1 VLPPLVDD
9 DPLQADNTKEHSI
22 ALKHRTFFIK
32 DLRNK
37 FQIVNHAASRIC
49 YPFPT
54 ASLKIRS
61 GRNNLN
67 SPTPQT
73 NPGSAQPL
81 ARRLGLFDATM
92 LVMGG
97 IIGTG
102 IFMNPYVVAQRV
114 HTPALVLGAWLVG
127 GCIALLG
134 GFIWAELA
142 DRMPAAGGQYAYLRD
157 AYHPLVSFLYGWV
170 LLLVIQT
177 GGMAAVTVTFSRYF
191 LELTGWRSGDWQV
204 ALVALTLL
212 TVINCMGVRAGGTVQ
227 SGLMVLKIAAIALLV
242 FAGTFLIHAHVSWK
256 PFLDQRVS
264 PRLFSSF
271 GAAMVP
277 VVFAFGG
284 WHTATFA
291 AAEMKA
297 PQRDL
302 PRALIMGVIAVA
314 LLYTSVNY
322 VCVRALGVLNL
333 EHTPTPA
340 SAVMRMAL
348 GQRGATI
355 IALGIA
361 VSTLGYLSQS
371 VLTAPRVYF
380 AMARDGLFFRQL
392 AWVHPRSHA
401 PVVAIAIQSV
411 WTMVILLTGS
421 YDKILNYVTSM
432 DVLFW
437 ALTAG
442 CLFVLRRREPARSA
456 FPMPAH
462 PYTTALFCVVCLAV
476 VANTVYTYPE
486 NTLIGMAIL
495 VAGVPMYYI
504 WRRTSPA

>member
-1 VLPPLVDD
+1 M
-9 DPLQADNTKEHSI
+9 
-22 ALKHRTFFIK
+22 
-32 DLRNK
+32 
-37 FQIVNHAASRIC
+37 
-49 YPFPT
+49 
-54 ASLKIRS
+54 
-61 GRNNLN
+61 N
-67 SPTPQT
+67 SPHSQI
-73 NPGSAQPL
+73 NPEAGQPL

-114 HTPALVLGAWLVG
+114 HTPALVLGAWLAG
-127 GCIALLG
+127 GCIALTG

-142 DRMPAAGGQYAYLRD
+142 DRMPTAGGQYAYLRE
-157 AYHPLVSFLYGWV
+157 AYHPLIAFLYGWV
-170 LLLVIQT
+170 LLLVVQT
-177 GGMAAVTVTFSRYF
+177 GGMAAVAITFSRYF
-191 LELTGWRSGDWQV
+191 LELTGWHAGDWQV
-204 ALVALTLL
+204 AVIALALL
-212 TVINCMGVRAGGTVQ
+212 TVINCLGVRAGGTVQ
-227 SGLMVLKIAAIALLV
+227 SGLMVLKITAIALLV
-242 FAGTFLIHAHVSWK
+242 FAGAFLVHGHITWRPILNQPLSTG
-256 PFLDQRVS
+256 L
-264 PRLFSSF
+264 LSSF
-271 GAAMVP
+271 GAAMIP

-291 AAEMKA
+291 AAEIKD
-297 PQRDL
+297 PRRDL

-322 VCVRALGVLNL
+322 VCVRALGIATL

-340 SAVMRMAL
+340 SAVMRLAL

-380 AMARDGLFFRQL
+380 AMARDRLFFRQL
-392 AWVHPRSHA
+392 AWVHPQSHA
-401 PVVAIAIQSV
+401 PVLAIAIQSV
-411 WTMVILLTGS
+411 WTMVIMLTGS
-421 YDKILNYVTSM
+421 YEKILNYVTSM
-432 DVLFW
+432 DSLFW

-442 CLFVLRRREPARSA
+442 CLFVLRQREPARSA
-456 FPMPAH
+456 FSMPGH
-462 PYTTALFCVVCLAV
+462 PYTTAVFCVVCLAV
-476 VANTVYTYPE
+476 VANTVYRYPE

-504 WRRTSPA
+504 WKWTSHA